1 MQMQNLTKAY
11 PGTELLKKLADRE
24 DHKVPI
30 NVKGA
35 TLFLKLMLGDGFPVI
50 SPHIQIMSNV

>member
-1 MQMQNLTKAY
+1 MQNLTKAY

-35 TLFLKLMLGDGFPVI
+35 TLFLKL
-50 SPHIQIMSNV
+50 